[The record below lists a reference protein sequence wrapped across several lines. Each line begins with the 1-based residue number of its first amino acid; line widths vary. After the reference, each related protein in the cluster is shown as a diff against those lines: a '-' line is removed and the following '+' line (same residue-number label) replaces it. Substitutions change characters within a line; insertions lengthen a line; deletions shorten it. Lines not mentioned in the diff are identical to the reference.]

1 MPQRKPYTPGRE
13 AAGEPTAGM
22 PPMGPQPGRMG
33 PQPPQMMGGNPG
45 MQGAP
50 AGAPMPGGPQ
60 QPPPP
65 GGTQG
70 MIGPSG
76 HPQPQAGGPMAPG
89 NIGQMLQAQVQPQ
102 QPPQQAVGTLGPWGD
117 QGTRPTGASVN
128 RAPFDPAA
136 LAPDALDPMGGDDPL
151 AAAGAPGGLPPGA
164 LMGLMRKL
172 GRI

>member
-1 MPQRKPYTPGRE
+1 MPARKPYQPGGE
-13 AAGEPTAGM
+13 AAGESTAGM

-45 MQGAP
+45 MQGPP
-50 AGAPMPGGPQ
+50 A
-60 QPPPP
+60 P

-76 HPQPQAGGPMAPG
+76 HPQAQAGGPMAPG
-89 NIGQMLQAQVQPQ
+89 NIGQMLQAQVGPQ
-102 QPPQQAVGTLGPWGD
+102 GPPQPPQQAVGTLGPWGD
-117 QGTRPTGASVN
+117 QGTRPAGVN

-136 LAPDALDPMGGDDPL
+136 LAPDADMMGGDDPL
-151 AAAGAPGGLPPGA
+151 AMGGDGMQGGLPPGA